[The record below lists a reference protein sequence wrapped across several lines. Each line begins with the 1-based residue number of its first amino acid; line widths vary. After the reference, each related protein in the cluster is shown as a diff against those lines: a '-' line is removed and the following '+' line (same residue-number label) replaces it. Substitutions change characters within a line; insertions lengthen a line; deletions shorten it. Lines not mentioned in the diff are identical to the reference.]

1 MTTCKHCGQRIV
13 NHRTSI
19 GHQWTHQPDGAS
31 FQDGMHTY
39 CHTTTAA
46 PNNPNDPEQPQ
57 ETHQDRTPPDV
68 PEHTPKPP
76 QSHTELP
83 SGIPEPAAGFI
94 SGDPAPEHR
103 PVSFSLSLDP
113 QILAILDRLVADPIR
128 SKLAARVADQ

>member
-1 MTTCKHCGQRIV
+1 MTTTCKHCGQRIV
-13 NHRTSI
+13 ATRWSSP
-19 GHQWTHQPDGAS
+19 GWTHQPAGAS

-113 QILAILDRLVADPIR
+113 QILAILD
-128 SKLAARVADQ
+128 KLAAERAADQ

>member
-1 MTTCKHCGQRIV
+1 MTT
-13 NHRTSI
+13 
-19 GHQWTHQPDGAS
+19 S

-46 PNNPNDPEQPQ
+46 PNNPNDPQRPQ
-57 ETHQDRTPPDV
+57 RAHNAGTQLDL

-76 QSHTELP
+76 QSHTAAP
-83 SGIPEPAAGFI
+83 SGIPEPAAGFS

-113 QILAILDRLVADPIR
+113 QILAILD
-128 SKLAARVADQ
+128 KLAAERAADQ